1 LKSRLQILNVWVDA
15 HKKEECIGKVRAF
28 LKSGN
33 RPYAIFAV
41 NPEKNFMASKD
52 PVLSATLKNAD
63 LLIPDGIGI
72 VLAARILYGIRL
84 ERVPGVE
91 IMEDICALA
100 AKEGYR
106 AFVYGGKDEVNSA
119 AVQILKRRY
128 SGLEIAARSHG
139 YVGEKEMPDLIK
151 RINDSKADILFLALG
166 SPRQEKW
173 FATYNHLLK
182 NVKICQGIGGTLD
195 TIAGNVKRAPM
206 VWRKCGAEWL
216 YRLLAEPTRIKR
228 QKVLPI
234 FALKVLMGKF
244 KILIKGSQKS

>member
-1 LKSRLQILNVWVDA
+1 MKSRLQILNLCVDA
-15 HKKEECIGKVRAF
+15 YNKEECIGKVSAL

-41 NPEKNFMASKD
+41 NPEKNFMATKD
-52 PVLSATLKNAD
+52 PVLSGTLKNAD

-91 IMEDICALA
+91 FMEDICALA

-106 AFVYGGKDEVNSA
+106 TFVYGGKDEVNSA
-119 AVQILKRRY
+119 AVQILKGRY
-128 SGLEIAARSHG
+128 SGLEISGRSHG

-151 RINDSKADILFLALG
+151 RINDSQAEILFLALG
-166 SPRQEKW
+166 SPLQEKW
-173 FATYNHLLK
+173 FARYSHLLK
-182 NVKICQGIGGTLD
+182 QVKICQGIGGTLD
-195 TIAGNVKRAPM
+195 TIAGNVKRAP
-206 VWRKCGAEWL
+206 VIWRKCGAEWL

-234 FALKVLMGKF
+234 FALMVLMGKF
-244 KILIKGSQKS
+244 KNLLKGSQKF